1 MNEKRTEQRKIN
13 LNFLILLAFIAVL
26 GKILILFVPV
36 TGTGDREF
44 VPTVM
49 IAFAIGCLIGLPILR
64 AQKGKNTETP
74 EQPASTRALATG
86 ALATYAVLLA
96 LAMIYSRSNHLIAS
110 AFLLSAGIVFFC
122 SSFTQ
127 MIYSRK
133 K

>member
-13 LNFLILLAFIAVL
+13 SIFLILLAFIAVL
-26 GKILILFVPV
+26 GTILILFVPV

-49 IAFAIGCLIGLPILR
+49 IAFAIGYLIVKLILR
-64 AQKGKNTETP
+64 AQKRKNAETP
-74 EQPASTRALATG
+74 EQPASTRALAAG
-86 ALATYAVLLA
+86 VLATYAVLLA

>member
-26 GKILILFVPV
+26 GTILILFVPV

-49 IAFAIGCLIGLPILR
+49 IAFAIGCLTGLPIIR
-64 AQKGKNTETP
+64 AQKKKNMETP
-74 EQPASTRALATG
+74 EQPASTRALAIG
-86 ALATYAVLLA
+86 VLATYAVLLA
-96 LAMIYSRSNHLIAS
+96 LAMIYSRSNRLIAS

>member
-1 MNEKRTEQRKIN
+1 MNEKRTERKRYLI
-13 LNFLILLAFIAVL
+13 LLILLAFIAVL
-26 GKILILFVPV
+26 GTILILFVPV

-49 IAFAIGCLIGLPILR
+49 IAFAIGCLIGLPIIR
-64 AQKGKNTETP
+64 AQKKKNTETP
-74 EQPASTRALATG
+74 EQPASTRALAAG
-86 ALATYAVLLA
+86 MAVTYAVLLA

>member
-26 GKILILFVPV
+26 GTILILFVPV

-49 IAFAIGCLIGLPILR
+49 IAFAIGCLIGLPIIR
-64 AQKGKNTETP
+64 AQKKKNTETP
-74 EQPASTRALATG
+74 EQPASTRALAAG
-86 ALATYAVLLA
+86 MAVSYAVLVA
-96 LAMIYSRSNHLIAS
+96 LAMIYSRFNRIIADT
-110 AFLLSAGIVFFC
+110 FLLSAAIAVFC
-122 SSFTQ
+122 SSVAQT
-127 MIYSRK
+127 IYSRK

>member
-1 MNEKRTEQRKIN
+1 MNEKRTERKRCLI
-13 LNFLILLAFIAVL
+13 LLILLAFIAVL
-26 GKILILFVPV
+26 GTILILFVPV

-49 IAFAIGCLIGLPILR
+49 IAFAIGCLIGLPIIR
-64 AQKGKNTETP
+64 AQKKKNTETP

-86 ALATYAVLLA
+86 VLATYAVLLA

-127 MIYSRK
+127 MIYSHK

>member
-13 LNFLILLAFIAVL
+13 LNFLTLLAFIAVL
-26 GKILILFVPV
+26 GTILILFVPV

-49 IAFAIGCLIGLPILR
+49 IAFAIGCLIGLPIIR
-64 AQKGKNTETP
+64 AQKKKNTETP
-74 EQPASTRALATG
+74 EQPASTRALAAG
-86 ALATYAVLLA
+86 MAVTYAVLLA

>member
-1 MNEKRTEQRKIN
+1 MNEKRTERKIN

-26 GKILILFVPV
+26 GTILILFVPV

-49 IAFAIGCLIGLPILR
+49 IAFAIGYLIGLPIIR
-64 AQKGKNTETP
+64 AQKKKNTETP

-86 ALATYAVLLA
+86 VLATYAVLLA

-110 AFLLSAGIVFFC
+110 AFLLSAAIALFC
-122 SSFTQ
+122 STVAQ
-127 MIYSRK
+127 AIYSRK

>member
-1 MNEKRTEQRKIN
+1 MNEKRTERKRYLI
-13 LNFLILLAFIAVL
+13 LLILLAFIAVL
-26 GKILILFVPV
+26 GTILILFVPV

-49 IAFAIGCLIGLPILR
+49 IAFAIGCLIGLPIIR
-64 AQKGKNTETP
+64 AQKKKNTETP
-74 EQPASTRALATG
+74 EQPASTRALAAG
-86 ALATYAVLLA
+86 VLATYAVLLA

>member
-26 GKILILFVPV
+26 GTILILFVPV

-49 IAFAIGCLIGLPILR
+49 ITLAIGYLIGLPIIR
-64 AQKGKNTETP
+64 AQKKKNTETP
-74 EQPASTRALATG
+74 EQPASTRVLATG
-86 ALATYAVLLA
+86 VLATYAVLLA

-110 AFLLSAGIVFFC
+110 AFLLSAAIAVFC
-122 SSFTQ
+122 STVAQ
-127 MIYSRK
+127 AIYSRK

>member
-1 MNEKRTEQRKIN
+1 MNEKRTERKRYLI
-13 LNFLILLAFIAVL
+13 LLILLAFIAVL
-26 GKILILFVPV
+26 GTILILFVPV

-49 IAFAIGCLIGLPILR
+49 IAFAIGYLIGLPIIR
-64 AQKGKNTETP
+64 AQKKKNTETP

-86 ALATYAVLLA
+86 VLATYAVLLA
-96 LAMIYSRSNHLIAS
+96 LALIYSRSNHLIADT
-110 AFLLSAGIVFFC
+110 FLLSAGIAFFC
-122 SSFTQ
+122 PSAAQ

>member
-13 LNFLILLAFIAVL
+13 INFLILLAFIAVL
-26 GKILILFVPV
+26 GTILILFVPV

-49 IAFAIGCLIGLPILR
+49 IAFAIGCLIGLPIIR
-64 AQKGKNTETP
+64 AQKKKNTETP
-74 EQPASTRALATG
+74 EQPASTRALAIG
-86 ALATYAVLLA
+86 VLATYAVLLA

-110 AFLLSAGIVFFC
+110 AFLLSAGIALFC
-122 SSFTQ
+122 SSVAQ
-127 MIYSRK
+127 MICSRK

>member
-1 MNEKRTEQRKIN
+1 MNEKRTERKRYLI
-13 LNFLILLAFIAVL
+13 LLILLAFIAVL
-26 GKILILFVPV
+26 GTILILFVPV

-49 IAFAIGCLIGLPILR
+49 IAFAIGYLIGLPIIR
-64 AQKGKNTETP
+64 AQKKKNTETP

-86 ALATYAVLLA
+86 VLATYAVLLA

-110 AFLLSAGIVFFC
+110 TFLLSAGIAFFC
-122 SSFTQ
+122 PSAAQ

>member
-1 MNEKRTEQRKIN
+1 MNEKQTERKRYLI
-13 LNFLILLAFIAVL
+13 LLILLAFIAVL
-26 GKILILFVPV
+26 GTVLILFVPV

-49 IAFAIGCLIGLPILR
+49 IAFAIGYLIGLPIIR
-64 AQKGKNTETP
+64 AQKKKNTETP

-86 ALATYAVLLA
+86 VLATYAVLLA

-110 AFLLSAGIVFFC
+110 TFLLSAGIAFFC
-122 SSFTQ
+122 PSAAQ

>member
-26 GKILILFVPV
+26 GTILILFVPV

-49 IAFAIGCLIGLPILR
+49 IAFAVGCLIGLPIIR
-64 AQKGKNTETP
+64 AQKKKNTETP
-74 EQPASTRALATG
+74 EQPASTRALANG
-86 ALATYAVLLA
+86 VLVTYAVLLA

>member
-1 MNEKRTEQRKIN
+1 MNEKRTERKRCLI
-13 LNFLILLAFIAVL
+13 LLILLAFIAVL
-26 GKILILFVPV
+26 GTILILFVPV

-49 IAFAIGCLIGLPILR
+49 IAFAIGCLIGLPIIR
-64 AQKGKNTETP
+64 AQKKKNTETP

>member
-1 MNEKRTEQRKIN
+1 M
-13 LNFLILLAFIAVL
+13 L
-26 GKILILFVPV
+26 GTILILFVPV
-36 TGTGDREF
+36 TGTGVREF

-49 IAFAIGCLIGLPILR
+49 IAFAIGYLIGLPIIR
-64 AQKGKNTETP
+64 AQKKKNTETP

-86 ALATYAVLLA
+86 VLATYAVLLA

-122 SSFTQ
+122 LSFTQ

>member
-1 MNEKRTEQRKIN
+1 MNEKQTEQRKIN
-13 LNFLILLAFIAVL
+13 LIFLIILAFIEVL
-26 GKILILFVPV
+26 GTILILFVPV

-49 IAFAIGCLIGLPILR
+49 IALAIGYLIGLLIVR
-64 AQKGKNTETP
+64 AQKKKNVETS

-86 ALATYAVLLA
+86 VLATYAVLLA

-110 AFLLSAGIVFFC
+110 TFLLSAGIVFFC
-122 SSFTQ
+122 STVTQ
-127 MIYSRK
+127 TIYSRK